1 MDVHLPDYEG
11 TQLLDALDR
20 IAGVR
25 EIPVIA
31 LSADATRQR
40 MQELFDRGVAA
51 YVTKPLDTDSLV
63 ESVRQALAART

>member
-31 LSADATRQR
+31 LSADATRQL
-40 MQELFDRGVAA
+40 LFDRGVAA